1 MKDRFPRNR
10 LLRCLQ
16 ALDEKQPPARRS
28 LMPPRSRIPLL
39 IGLALVSLL
48 LILLFGARIILLRSY
63 ENLEEN
69 EAHANVERVV
79 NALKAELESIHTLA
93 KDYAGWDDSYRFV
106 QDGNRAFIQ
115 KNLDDPNFEHLG
127 MNLILYLDREG
138 KWVYARNFDLQ
149 KKLEVPFPK
158 SLRTLL
164 TPGSPLLKKLT
175 PHNTCEGI
183 LTLPEGSL
191 LVSAVPILTSE
202 FRGPAA
208 GTLVMGRFLNTAAIE
223 RFSLITKLQLRIHAA
238 TEPDLPLPLTSFE
251 KEKIQ
256 VVRGADNNYLS
267 GLSLLHDLYGNP
279 ALVVRV
285 ETPRTTYQQGIRTI
299 RYFVVWFAGIA
310 LLIVGVSMFFARK
323 LLLVQNKGKES
334 HSRYQAVV
342 EGFDG
347 LIYIV
352 SATRTIEFLN
362 KKLIERL
369 GRDATGEICHE
380 ALHEFGGICEWCD
393 NEKVIA
399 GETVRCEVY
408 NPKDGSWY
416 YVISTPVFNPDG
428 TVSKQSMLT
437 DITEI
442 KRAASEKAELES
454 QLRQAQKMEAVG
466 QLAGGVAHDF
476 NNILCAIIGFA
487 SLIEMSMGKNDPA
500 RPHLEQIL
508 AASDRAS
515 QLVSSLLAFSRKQ
528 VLDPH
533 PIDMNRI
540 VRDVQKIL
548 GRLITEDIDLLI
560 HLSEA
565 EVNVVV
571 DPGQVDQV
579 LINLVANAKDA
590 MPSGG
595 SLVIE
600 TGKEELPAELLKA
613 AGAVPEVP
621 YAVLSVRDSG
631 TGMDSAAKEKLFEP
645 FYTTKEVGKGT
656 GLGLSIV
663 YGIVKQHNGFITV
676 DSELG
681 KGTTFKVFFPLVRA
695 AAGTEHTCHP
705 RTRDLHGGET
715 ILVVEDNPAVRALNK
730 AILETFGYRVI
741 EALDGSDALTKFRAY
756 QDEIQL
762 VVMDVVMPKLNGRQA
777 YEEISA
783 IRPAVKVIFMSG
795 YAADIIME
803 KGVVMD
809 DVSFVTKPVKPL
821 DFLEKVRT
829 VLDQ

>member
-1 MKDRFPRNR
+1 
-10 LLRCLQ
+10 
-16 ALDEKQPPARRS
+16 
-28 LMPPRSRIPLL
+28 MPPRSRIPLL
-39 IGLALVSLL
+39 VGMALVSLF
-48 LILLFGARIILLRSY
+48 LILLFGSRIILLRSY
-63 ENLEEN
+63 EDLEEK

-79 NALKAELESIHTLA
+79 NALKAELESINTLA
-93 KDYAGWDDSYRFV
+93 RDYAGWDDSYRFV
-106 QDGNRAFIQ
+106 QNGNREFIH
-115 KNLDDPNFEHLG
+115 KNLDDPNFEQLE
-127 MNLILYLDREG
+127 MNLIIYLDKEG

-149 KKLEVPFPK
+149 KKLETTFPK
-158 SLRTLL
+158 SLRTIL
-164 TPGSPLLKKLT
+164 TPNSPLLKKLT
-175 PHNTCEGI
+175 PHHTCEGI

-202 FRGPAA
+202 FRGPVA
-208 GTLVMGRFLNTAAIE
+208 GTLVMGRFLNTAALE
-223 RFSLITKLQLRIHAA
+223 RFSLITKLQLRVYGAS
-238 TEPDLPLPLTSFE
+238 ERNLPLPLSSFE
-251 KEKIQ
+251 QEKIL
-256 VVRGADNNYLS
+256 VVRAPDNNYLS
-267 GLSLLHDLYGNP
+267 GLSLLYDLYGNP

-285 ETPRTTYQQGIRTI
+285 ETPRTTYHQGIRTI
-299 RYFVVWFAGIA
+299 RYFVVWFAGLS
-310 LLIVGVSMFFARK
+310 LLIIGTSIYFARK
-323 LLLVQNKGKES
+323 LLLVQRKGKQS

-352 SATRTIEFLN
+352 SAAKNIEFMN

-369 GRDATGEICHE
+369 GRDATGEICHD
-380 ALHEFGGICEWCD
+380 ALQDFGGICEWCES
-393 NEKVIA
+393 EKIMS

-408 NPKDGSWY
+408 NPKDQSWY

-428 TVSKQSMLT
+428 TISKQSMLT

-487 SLIEMSMGKNDPA
+487 ALIEMDMSDDDPA

-508 AASDRAS
+508 AASERAS

-528 VLDPH
+528 VLNPH
-533 PIDMNRI
+533 PIDINRI
-540 VRDVQKIL
+540 VLDVQKIL
-548 GRLITEDIDLLI
+548 GRLITEDIDLRI
-560 HLSEA
+560 QLSET
-565 EVNVVV
+565 ELSVLV

-579 LINLVANAKDA
+579 LINLVTNAKDA
-590 MPSGG
+590 MPTGG
-595 SLVIE
+595 TLVIE
-600 TGKEELPAELLKA
+600 TGMELLPAELHKA
-613 AGAVPEVP
+613 AGAVPENS
-621 YAVLSVRDSG
+621 YAVLIVSDSG
-631 TGMDSAAKEKLFEP
+631 TGMDSVAKEKLFEP

-695 AAGTEHTCHP
+695 TVGIQEAYEP
-705 RTRDLHGGET
+705 RTSDLHGTET
-715 ILVVEDNPAVRALNK
+715 ILVVEDNPSVRALNK

-741 EALDGSDALTKFRAY
+741 EALDGSDALAQFKAH

-762 VVMDVVMPKLNGRQA
+762 VVMDVVMPKMNGRQA
-777 YEEISA
+777 YEEICA
-783 IRPAVKVIFMSG
+783 IRPEVKVIFMSG
-795 YAADIIME
+795 YAADIIIE
-803 KGVVMD
+803 KGVIMD
-809 DVSFVTKPVKPL
+809 DVYFVTKPVKPI

>member
-1 MKDRFPRNR
+1 
-10 LLRCLQ
+10 
-16 ALDEKQPPARRS
+16 
-28 LMPPRSRIPLL
+28 MPPRSRIPLL
-39 IGLALVSLL
+39 IGLALVSLF

-63 ENLEEN
+63 EDLEEK
-69 EAHANVERVV
+69 EALANVERVV
-79 NALKAELESIHTLA
+79 NALKAELESINSLA

-106 QDGNRAFIQ
+106 QDGNREFIH
-115 KNLDDPNFEHLG
+115 KNLDDPNFEQLG
-127 MNLILYLDREG
+127 MNLIIYLDKRG
-138 KWVYARNFDLQ
+138 GWVYARNFDLQ
-149 KKLEVPFPK
+149 KKQAAPFPK

-164 TPGSPLLKKLT
+164 TPESPLLKELT
-175 PHNTCEGI
+175 LHSTCEGI
-183 LTLPEGSL
+183 ITLPEGSL

-202 FRGPAA
+202 FLGPAA
-208 GTLVMGRFLNTAAIE
+208 GTLVMGRFLNTAALE
-223 RFSLITKLQLRIHAA
+223 RFSLITKLQLRVYAA
-238 TEPDLPLPLTSFE
+238 TESNLPLPLSSFE
-251 KEKIQ
+251 QEKIL
-256 VVRGADNNYLS
+256 VLRGPGNNYLS
-267 GLSLLHDLYGNP
+267 GLSLLYDLYGKP

-285 ETPRTTYQQGIRTI
+285 ETPRTTYHQGIRTI
-299 RYFVVWFAGIA
+299 CYFVVWFAGLS
-310 LLIVGVSMFFARK
+310 LLIVGISMFFARK
-323 LLLVQNKGKES
+323 LLLVQHKGKES

-342 EGFDG
+342 EGYDG

-352 SATRTIEFLN
+352 SATRNIEFMN
-362 KKLIERL
+362 RKLIEVL

-380 ALHEFGGICEWCD
+380 ALHDFGGICEWCD
-393 NEKVIA
+393 NEKVMA

-408 NPKDGSWY
+408 NPKDQSWY

-487 SLIEMSMGKNDPA
+487 ALIEMSMQEDDPA

-508 AASDRAS
+508 AASNRAS

-528 VLDPH
+528 VLNPH

-548 GRLITEDIDLLI
+548 GRLITEDIDLRI

-565 EVNVVV
+565 ELNVLV

-600 TGKEELPAELLKA
+600 TGKELLPAELFKA
-613 AGAVPEVP
+613 AGAVSEVP
-621 YAVLSVRDSG
+621 YAVLTMRDSG
-631 TGMDSAAKEKLFEP
+631 TGMDSVAKEKLFEP

-695 AAGTEHTCHP
+695 SSGTEEASEPQTS
-705 RTRDLHGGET
+705 DLHGREA

-730 AILETFGYRVI
+730 AVLETFGYRVI
-741 EALDGSDALTKFRAY
+741 EALDGSDALTQFKAH

-762 VVMDVVMPKLNGRQA
+762 VVMDVVMPKMNGRQA
-777 YEEISA
+777 YEEICE
-783 IRPAVKVIFMSG
+783 IQPEVKVIFMSG

-803 KGVVMD
+803 KG
-809 DVSFVTKPVKPL
+809 FVAEDFNFITKPIKPT
-821 DFLEKVRT
+821 DFLEKVRM

>member
-1 MKDRFPRNR
+1 
-10 LLRCLQ
+10 
-16 ALDEKQPPARRS
+16 
-28 LMPPRSRIPLL
+28 MPPRGRIPLL
-39 IGLALVSLL
+39 ISLALFSLF

-63 ENLEEN
+63 EDLEEK
-69 EAHANVERVV
+69 EAQANVERVV
-79 NALKAELESIHTLA
+79 NALKAELDSIHSLA

-106 QDGNRAFIQ
+106 QDGNREFIH
-115 KNLDDPNFEHLG
+115 KNLDDPNFEQLG
-127 MNLILYLDREG
+127 MNLIIYLDKEG
-138 KWVYARNFDLQ
+138 NWVYARNFDLQ
-149 KKLEVPFPK
+149 KKLEVAFPK
-158 SLRTLL
+158 SLRTIL
-164 TPGSPLLKKLT
+164 TPESPLLKELT
-175 PHNTCEGI
+175 LHSTREGI

-202 FRGPAA
+202 FRGPVA
-208 GTLVMGRFLNTAAIE
+208 GTLVMGRFLNTAALE
-223 RFSLITKLQLRIHAA
+223 RFSLITKLQLRVYPT
-238 TEPDLPLPLTSFE
+238 TEPNLPLSLSSFGQ
-251 KEKIQ
+251 EKIQ
-256 VVRGADNNYLS
+256 VIRGTDENYLS
-267 GLSLLHDLYGNP
+267 GLSLLYDLYGNP

-285 ETPRTTYQQGIRTI
+285 ETPRTTYHQGIRTI
-299 RYFVVWFAGIA
+299 RYFVVWFAGLS
-310 LLIVGVSMFFARK
+310 LLIVGISMFFARK

-342 EGFDG
+342 EGYDG

-352 SATRTIEFLN
+352 SATGKIEFLN

-380 ALHEFGGICEWCD
+380 ALHDFGGICEWCE
-393 NEKVIA
+393 NEKVSA

-408 NPKDGSWY
+408 NPKDESWY

-487 SLIEMSMGKNDPA
+487 SLVEMSMGKDDPA

-528 VLDPH
+528 ILNPH

-548 GRLITEDIDLLI
+548 GRLITEDIDLRI
-560 HLSEA
+560 QLSDT
-565 EVNVVV
+565 EVNVLV

-595 SLVIE
+595 SLVVE
-600 TGKEELPAELLKA
+600 TGKELLPAELLKA

-621 YAVLSVRDSG
+621 YAVLTVRDNG
-631 TGMDSAAKEKLFEP
+631 TGMDSVAKEKLFEP

-681 KGTTFKVFFPLVRA
+681 KGTAFKVFFPLVTA
-695 AAGTEHTCHP
+695 SAETEEAYES
-705 RTRDLHGGET
+705 RTSDLHGTET

-741 EALDGSDALTKFRAY
+741 EALDGSDALTKFRAH

-762 VVMDVVMPKLNGRQA
+762 VVMDVVMPKLNGRKA
-777 YEEISA
+777 YEEICA
-783 IRPAVKVIFMSG
+783 MRPEVKVIFMSG

-809 DVSFVTKPVKPL
+809 DVCFVAKPVKPI

-829 VLDQ
+829 VLGQ

>member
-1 MKDRFPRNR
+1 
-10 LLRCLQ
+10 
-16 ALDEKQPPARRS
+16 
-28 LMPPRSRIPLL
+28 MPPRSRIPLL
-39 IGLALVSLL
+39 IGLALVSLF

-63 ENLEEN
+63 EDLEEI

-79 NALKAELESIHTLA
+79 NALNAELESINSLA
-93 KDYAGWDDSYRFV
+93 KDYAGWDDSYRFA
-106 QDGNRAFIQ
+106 QDGNREFIH
-115 KNLDDPNFEHLG
+115 KNLDDPNFEQLG
-127 MNLILYLDREG
+127 MNLIIYLDKEG

-149 KKLEVPFPK
+149 KKQEVPFPK
-158 SLRTLL
+158 SLGTIL
-164 TPGSPLLKKLT
+164 TPESPLLKELT
-175 PHNTCEGI
+175 LHSTCEGI

-202 FRGPAA
+202 YRGPAA
-208 GTLVMGRFLNTAAIE
+208 GTLVMGRFLNTAALE
-223 RFSLITKLQLRIHAA
+223 RFSLITKLQLRVYAA
-238 TEPDLPLPLTSFE
+238 TERNLPLPLSSFE
-251 KEKIQ
+251 QEKIL
-256 VVRGADNNYLS
+256 VVRGPDNNYLS
-267 GLSLLHDLYGNP
+267 GLSLLYDLYGNP

-285 ETPRTTYQQGIRTI
+285 ETPMTTYHQGIRTI
-299 RYFVVWFAGIA
+299 RYFVVWFAGLS
-310 LLIVGVSMFFARK
+310 LLIVGISMFFARK

-342 EGFDG
+342 DGYDG

-352 SATRTIEFLN
+352 SAARVIEFMNL
-362 KKLIERL
+362 KLIERL
-369 GRDATGEICHE
+369 GRDATGEICHK
-380 ALHEFGGICEWCD
+380 ALHDFGDICEWCD
-393 NEKVIA
+393 YSKVLS

-408 NPKDGSWY
+408 NPKDESWY
-416 YVISTPVFNPDG
+416 YVISTPVYNPDG

-437 DITEI
+437 DISEV
-442 KRAASEKAELES
+442 KRASSEKAELAS

-487 SLIEMSMGKNDPA
+487 SLIEMSMSKDDPA

-508 AASDRAS
+508 AASDRAG

-528 VLDPH
+528 VLNPH

-548 GRLITEDIDLLI
+548 GRLITEDIDLRI
-560 HLSEA
+560 HLSET
-565 EVNVVV
+565 EVNVLV

-590 MPSGG
+590 MQSGG
-595 SLVIE
+595 SLGIE
-600 TGKEELPAELLKA
+600 TGKELLPVELLKA
-613 AGAVPEVP
+613 SGAVPEVP
-621 YAVLSVRDSG
+621 YAVLTVRDSG
-631 TGMDSAAKEKLFEP
+631 TGMDSVAKEKLFEP

-676 DSELG
+676 NSELG
-681 KGTTFKVFFPLVRA
+681 KGTTFKVFFPLVTA
-695 AAGTEHTCHP
+695 SAGTEEAYEP
-705 RTRDLHGGET
+705 RTSDLHGRET

-741 EALDGSDALTKFRAY
+741 EALDGSDALTQFRTH

-762 VVMDVVMPKLNGRQA
+762 VVMDVVMPKMNGRQA
-777 YEEISA
+777 YEEICD
-783 IRPAVKVIFMSG
+783 IRPEVKVIFMSG

-803 KGVVMD
+803 KGVIAED
-809 DVSFVTKPVKPL
+809 FHFITKPIKPI
-821 DFLEKVRT
+821 DFLEKVRM

>member
-1 MKDRFPRNR
+1 MSPRG
-10 LLRCLQ
+10 
-16 ALDEKQPPARRS
+16 
-28 LMPPRSRIPLL
+28 RIPVL
-39 IGLALVSLL
+39 IGLVLISLF

-63 ENLEEN
+63 EVLEEK

-79 NALKAELESIHTLA
+79 NALKAELESINFLA

-106 QDGNRAFIQ
+106 QDGNREFIR
-115 KNLDDPNFEHLG
+115 KNLDDPNFEQLG
-127 MNLILYLDREG
+127 MNLIIYLDKKG

-149 KKLEVPFPK
+149 KKLEVAFPK

-164 TPGSPLLKKLT
+164 TPESPLLKELT
-175 PHNTCEGI
+175 LHRTCEGI

-202 FRGPAA
+202 FQGPAA
-208 GTLVMGRFLNTAAIE
+208 GTLVMGRFLNTAALE
-223 RFSLITKLQLRIHAA
+223 RFSQITKLQLRVYAA
-238 TEPDLPLPLTSFE
+238 TGRNLPLPLSSFAR
-251 KEKIQ
+251 EKIL
-256 VVRGADNNYLS
+256 VVRGPGNNYLS
-267 GLSLLHDLYGNP
+267 GLSLLYDLYGNP

-285 ETPRTTYQQGIRTI
+285 ETPRTTYQQGMRTI
-299 RYFVVWFAGIA
+299 RYFVVWFAGLA
-310 LLIVGVSMFFARK
+310 LLIVGISLFFARK
-323 LLLVQNKGKES
+323 LLLVQHKGKES

-362 KKLIERL
+362 KNLIERL

-380 ALHEFGGICEWCD
+380 ALHDFGGICEWCE

-408 NPKDGSWY
+408 NPKDESWY

-442 KRAASEKAELES
+442 KRAASERAELES

-487 SLIEMSMGKNDPA
+487 ALIEMRMGKDDPD

-508 AASDRAS
+508 AASERAG

-528 VLDPH
+528 VLNPH

-548 GRLITEDIDLLI
+548 GRLITEDIDLRI
-560 HLSEA
+560 HLSDA
-565 EVNVVV
+565 ELNVLV

-579 LINLVANAKDA
+579 LINLVSNARDA

-600 TGKEELPAELLKA
+600 TGKELLPAELLKA
-613 AGAVPEVP
+613 AGAVPEVL
-621 YAVLSVRDSG
+621 YAVLTVRDSG
-631 TGMDSAAKEKLFEP
+631 TGMDNVAKEKLFEP

-681 KGTTFKVFFPLVRA
+681 KGTLFKVFFPLVRA
-695 AAGTEHTCHP
+695 AAGTEEAYEP
-705 RTRDLHGGET
+705 RTSDLHGRET
-715 ILVVEDNPAVRALNK
+715 ILVVEDNTAVRALNK

-741 EALDGSDALTKFRAY
+741 EALDGSDALTQFRVH

-762 VVMDVVMPKLNGRQA
+762 VVMDVVMPKMNGRQA
-777 YEEISA
+777 YEEICE
-783 IRPAVKVIFMSG
+783 IRPEVKVIFMSG

-809 DVSFVTKPVKPL
+809 DVYFVAKPVKPL